1 MSIRHYDNSRID
13 VAYIRD
19 RVSVMRRKMKET
31 QYRASRFC
39 RIMGNPTAYQIVQYL
54 ARKKSASPT
63 ELVEE
68 IGLSLQTICDTLR
81 NLRNVDVVRYET
93 ADKRK
98 VYFLKEAGMVR
109 ILEGIEGFVQRARF
123 KEW

>member
-1 MSIRHYDNSRID
+1 
-13 VAYIRD
+13 
-19 RVSVMRRKMKET
+19 
-31 QYRASRFC
+31 
-39 RIMGNPTAYQIVQYL
+39 MGNPTAYQIVQYL

-63 ELVEE
+63 QLVEE

-98 VYFLKEAGMVR
+98 VYFLKDAGMVR